1 MQREFVLVKR
11 NSFLYILHFLLTCGL
26 KTPLTLVCLLVQREF
41 VLVKRNSFLYIFR
54 FFLTMFMAV
63 VTATLFL
70 RTQLHPNSLSQGQLY
85 FGVVFFSLIML
96 MFDGFAEM
104 TFTIL
109 RLPGFYKQ
117 RGGPLL
123 LSAVPAMHHANQETS
138 CPLVKRLCRVCV
150 LTDHIKCMY
159 PCIVSRDC
167 ALCSDHNM
175 YTSHL
180 MLHVMVQANYTVI
193 GYDTSSSD
201 VVCWYACSLSAVALS
216 IRACHL
222 T

>member
-1 MQREFVLVKR
+1 M
-11 NSFLYILHFLLTCGL
+11 
-26 KTPLTLVCLLVQREF
+26 QREF

-117 RGGPLL
+117 RGGALL
-123 LSAVPAMHHANQETS
+123 LSLCCAPCEFVLLWQICLPLANS
-138 CPLVKRLCRVCV
+138 LCQICI
-150 LTDHIKCMY
+150 LTDHIKCSLS
-159 PCIVSRDC
+159 CIVSGDC
-167 ALCSDHNM
+167 VLCSDH
-175 YTSHL
+175 
-180 MLHVMVQANYTVI
+180 
-193 GYDTSSSD
+193 D
-201 VVCWYACSLSAVALS
+201 V
-216 IRACHL
+216 
-222 T
+222 

>member
-1 MQREFVLVKR
+1 M
-11 NSFLYILHFLLTCGL
+11 
-26 KTPLTLVCLLVQREF
+26 
-41 VLVKRNSFLYIFR
+41 KRNSFLYIFR

-117 RGGPLL
+117 RGG
-123 LSAVPAMHHANQETS
+123 HACNINSVVAQ
-138 CPLVKRLCRVCV
+138 CLVWIQHVSFSRV
-150 LTDHIKCMY
+150 L
-159 PCIVSRDC
+159 
-167 ALCSDHNM
+167 
-175 YTSHL
+175 
-180 MLHVMVQANYTVI
+180 
-193 GYDTSSSD
+193 
-201 VVCWYACSLSAVALS
+201 
-216 IRACHL
+216 CHL
-222 T
+222 VV

>member
-1 MQREFVLVKR
+1 MPPPFRVCTMIHVCQQIQTSTCFMLHASSWIRWCQIWA
-11 NSFLYILHFLLTCGL
+11 SFCVCVIPYSGVVTSLPHCNIFSAAA
-26 KTPLTLVCLLVQREF
+26 LTLFRLLMQREF

-63 VTATLFL
+63 TTATLFL

-117 RGGPLL
+117 RGGPILLL
-123 LSAVPAMHHANQETS
+123 LSAVSAVSAVHHPS
-138 CPLVKRLCRVCV
+138 L
-150 LTDHIKCMY
+150 
-159 PCIVSRDC
+159 
-167 ALCSDHNM
+167 
-175 YTSHL
+175 
-180 MLHVMVQANYTVI
+180 
-193 GYDTSSSD
+193 SSSGET
-201 VVCWYACSLSAVALS
+201 VVPGL
-216 IRACHL
+216 HL
-222 T
+222 DRPYQVLMYHIQ

>member
-11 NSFLYILHFLLTCGL
+11 NSFLYIL
-26 KTPLTLVCLLVQREF
+26 
-41 VLVKRNSFLYIFR
+41 R

-117 RGGPLL
+117 RGGLPAPTHFYRQTAA
-123 LSAVPAMHHANQETS
+123 SSMHCFPCMCSTPASVSTVHQVCMEGQAVHTAE
-138 CPLVKRLCRVCV
+138 
-150 LTDHIKCMY
+150 
-159 PCIVSRDC
+159 
-167 ALCSDHNM
+167 
-175 YTSHL
+175 L
-180 MLHVMVQANYTVI
+180 MFL
-193 GYDTSSSD
+193 
-201 VVCWYACSLSAVALS
+201 
-216 IRACHL
+216 
-222 T
+222 

>member
-1 MQREFVLVKR
+1 M
-11 NSFLYILHFLLTCGL
+11 
-26 KTPLTLVCLLVQREF
+26 QREF

-117 RGGPLL
+117 RGRPLL
-123 LSAVPAMHHANQETS
+123 HLS
-138 CPLVKRLCRVCV
+138 CLCCAPCLLDTVRHWCNGHGWPHD
-150 LTDHIKCMY
+150 LKIKQMN
-159 PCIVSRDC
+159 D
-167 ALCSDHNM
+167 
-175 YTSHL
+175 
-180 MLHVMVQANYTVI
+180 
-193 GYDTSSSD
+193 
-201 VVCWYACSLSAVALS
+201 
-216 IRACHL
+216 
-222 T
+222 

>member
-1 MQREFVLVKR
+1 VP
-11 NSFLYILHFLLTCGL
+11 NLTKARSVCMVSPTL
-26 KTPLTLVCLLVQREF
+26 PDCQIPFAAPLTLFCLLMQREF

-117 RGGPLL
+117 RGGALL
-123 LSAVPAMHHANQETS
+123 LSLLCTMQI
-138 CPLVKRLCRVCV
+138 CLPLVNLSCYVCI
-150 LTDHIKCMY
+150 LTDHIK
-159 PCIVSRDC
+159 
-167 ALCSDHNM
+167 
-175 YTSHL
+175 
-180 MLHVMVQANYTVI
+180 
-193 GYDTSSSD
+193 
-201 VVCWYACSLSAVALS
+201 
-216 IRACHL
+216 
-222 T
+222 